1 MLVDSAEDL
10 DVAMLMYNLIEYSK
24 KYRNTIGSLWSYY
37 RDKPVYPITDS
48 ESFKFKKFIT
58 GKTANNGNTKRGWIC
73 WIINKYKQYLENI
86 RYVID

>member
-24 KYRNTIGSLWSYY
+24 NYRNTIGSLWRYY
-37 RDKPVYPITDS
+37 RDKQVDPITDS

-58 GKTANNGNTKRGWIC
+58 GKTANNCNTKRGWVC